1 MNPED
6 SVMDWQYVAEQ
17 LKGLQPQQLQ
27 AFGMANKANPFY
39 MALISNEQS
48 RRARIQQQAV
58 AQQPP
63 PQGTVVEQ
71 LLASTN
77 TTAENTGIAPLAKD
91 MVFSAAGGGIVALAE
106 GGDPSDVQ
114 MGAFQD
120 RKLNQEITGL
130 AARLGGD
137 PRSISTQLTQMS
149 TEDKRN
155 VKQMLT
161 TRLQAKMGDADVGAN
176 YMRSLGQDGMS
187 GVGVDASYPL
197 GPGRIQGGAMRMSS
211 PYGSQDVYNL
221 GYNTK
226 LGPGNLSVGASM
238 PRGQRPSAQA
248 MYTLPFAGGGIV
260 AFADGGLKDD
270 AEFDIGDMGNRY
282 MMNVASNEPAV
293 PTKEQINAG
302 VAAALRDKYNK
313 AIQTND
319 AAAAT
324 AAKKQLDALG
334 ESVDA
339 PITPVVSSTPLGR
352 WWEGAKQVLAG
363 ETPEQKDIKLRNQ
376 LETKYGMQG
385 ALPGLFKEQSD
396 EERQAAKELT
406 AALPNLT
413 GKQLGR
419 IKDAPSALEAMK
431 LVSIGADSG
440 MTKPY
445 GDVGDFGAPADAGRS
460 DLAAA
465 DKSSEGLAAA
475 AADKGVAVPKLTPTS
490 FTPTTFTP
498 SKPFDW
504 APFEAKQ
511 RALIQGERDLAK
523 AQEENIA
530 AQQKELE
537 ADQARFGAFGKQQVA
552 RLKKLEDELAGEKTS
567 AEAKGWIDAGLAILA
582 ADPSRGALAA
592 IGSGAM
598 KGRQSYEAAVDK
610 IKTRQ
615 DKIRDQM
622 WELERIQN
630 QYERADAKE
639 RRDLKAKASGIKFDM
654 QKNINVLERDFFGK
668 RMDVTSTERNIA
680 SRENLGLAQIRSSES
695 TAAAQRQSAEN
706 TAVFNAAQGLERA
719 KVIYGN
725 RLNNNPLWLQAVN
738 KVRALN
744 SQLQQYRKP
753 NTLLSDQQE
762 QEKAR
767 LELQLKVAEQQQ
779 QQLAL
784 TLMGTEDSAL
794 PLSNPVFGFKGEIE

>member
-27 AFGMANKANPFY
+27 AFGMANRANPFY

-63 PQGTVVEQ
+63 PQGTVVDK

-120 RKLNQEITGL
+120 RKLDQEITGL

-137 PRSISTQLTQMS
+137 PLSISTQLTQMS

-238 PRGQRPSAQA
+238 PRGRRPSAQA

-282 MMNVASNEPAV
+282 MMDVASNEPAV
-293 PTKEQINAG
+293 PTKEKINAG

-339 PITPVVSSTPLGR
+339 PITPVVPATPLGR

-363 ETPEQKDIKLRNQ
+363 ETPEQKDIRLRNQ
-376 LETKYGMQG
+376 LATKYGMQG
-385 ALPGLFKEQSD
+385 AMPGLLQTQSD
-396 EERQAAKELT
+396 EERQAAQELT

-413 GKQLGR
+413 GEQLRR

-431 LVSIGADSG
+431 LVSTGTTNYETDEFPGGA
-440 MTKPY
+440 
-445 GDVGDFGAPADAGRS
+445 VAVPADTGRS
-460 DLAAA
+460 NLAAA

-504 APFEAKQ
+504 APFEEKK

-552 RLKKLEDELAGEKTS
+552 RLRKLEDELAGEKTS

-622 WELERIQN
+622 WELERIQH

-654 QKNINVLERDFFGK
+654 QKNINVLERDFFVKGI
-668 RMDVTSTERNIA
+668 DVTSAERNIA

-695 TAAAQRQSAEN
+695 TAAAQRTSAEN
-706 TAVFNAAQGLERA
+706 IAAFNSAGAMERA
-719 KVIYGN
+719 KIIYGN
-725 RLNNNPLWLQAVN
+725 RLNNNPLWLQAVA

-784 TLMGTEDSAL
+784 TLMGTADSAL